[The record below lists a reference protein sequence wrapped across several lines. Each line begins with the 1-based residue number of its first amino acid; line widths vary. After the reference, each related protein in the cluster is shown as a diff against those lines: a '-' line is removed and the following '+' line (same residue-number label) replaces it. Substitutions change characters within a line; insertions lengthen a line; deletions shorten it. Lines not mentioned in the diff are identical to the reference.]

1 MARYTVILYPE
12 EEGGYSVLV
21 PSLPGCVT
29 QGETVEEAL
38 DMARDAI
45 ALYISVLR
53 DRGEEVPVEAVPPV
67 AAGVEAPPG
76 TKCRR

>member
-53 DRGEEVPVEAVPPV
+53 DRGEEVPVEVVPPV
-67 AAGVEAPPG
+67 VAGVEILTRVEVPA
-76 TKCRR
+76 

>member
-1 MARYTVILYPE
+1 MQRYTVILYPE

-38 DMARDAI
+38 EMARDAI
-45 ALYISVLR
+45 ELYISVLR
-53 DRGEEVPVEAVPPV
+53 DRGENVPAEITPPV
-67 AAGVEAPPG
+67 VATVEVSLRDRVSA
-76 TKCRR
+76 